1 LKLKPTSNPENDPVD
16 RAAAKR
22 PRNAAGSVGGTSPP
36 RPRRSGLPVACHRT
50 LKLTEAGTLVGP
62 PNWKLS
68 STHTF
73 SASSVARR
81 PSWLTLKASSGSS
94 TTQNRPEGWMPPL

>member
-1 LKLKPTSNPENDPVD
+1 L
-16 RAAAKR
+16 A
-22 PRNAAGSVGGTSPP
+22 
-36 RPRRSGLPVACHRT
+36 
-50 LKLTEAGTLVGP
+50 GP